1 MYKKGNKLFLKILF
15 IQITFSTYLFSSS
28 SGLWNKINNEANG
41 AKGMFSS
48 DGATLNGPLSMAV
61 KFLIMFIGIILLG
74 MGIHEAFVSEDKGGE
89 GKKSKGLLKMI
100 GGALFIAI
108 MPFISWINSTERN

>member
-1 MYKKGNKLFLKILF
+1 MKIL
-15 IQITFSTYLFSSS
+15 
-28 SGLWNKINNEANG
+28 NKILLAQISLMSLTSSIFAASDDSGMWTKLNNEATG
-41 AKGMFSS
+41 AKAMFSTDDS
-48 DGATLNGPLSMAV
+48 TLNGPLSMAV